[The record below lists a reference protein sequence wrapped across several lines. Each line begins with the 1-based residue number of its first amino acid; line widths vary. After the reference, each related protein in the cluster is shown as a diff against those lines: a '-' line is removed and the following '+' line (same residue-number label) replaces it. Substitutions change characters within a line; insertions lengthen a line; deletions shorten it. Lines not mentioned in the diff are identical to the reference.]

1 MKSKLFRTPWS
12 IRIGSWVTVSVWVV
26 IALFPILW
34 LIVMSLKLPTDAFNA
49 NPWNV
54 ITGPNTREMVGGI
67 SVLTVALA
75 SILSYIVLTLF
86 AKRDTWMSRLAH
98 RPGEGNNPWILTLL
112 YILFIGTA
120 TAIFLFVLPFLA
132 GLFKSI
138 LGNVPLIG
146 NLTEP
151 VFGVTT
157 QHYRNVWIEN
167 GFYKHFINTMVVT
180 LGVVSISL
188 TIGTLAAYG
197 LARTRNQWV
206 FWVLIIA
213 LIFRA
218 LPQSTLVTGYLPPF
232 IEWGLYGKRIAVVIV
247 LVAINQPFT
256 IWMLRS
262 FFMNI
267 PAALDEAA
275 LVDGCN
281 RIEAFRHVIMPIM
294 WPGVITTGLF
304 SFLLAYNDYLVSALL
319 LDGETRTMVPAILA
333 YFNRETTLTDQ
344 LEAIAAA
351 SSIILPLFI
360 LILFFQKQIVSG
372 LTQGAVKG

>member
-1 MKSKLFRTPWS
+1 MKSKLFRTPLS
-12 IRIGSWVTVSVWVV
+12 IRIGSGLTVSIWV
-26 IALFPILW
+26 ILALFPILW
-34 LIVMSLKLPTDAFNA
+34 LIIMSLKLPTDAFNG
-49 NPWNV
+49 NPLTV
-54 ITGPNTREMVGGI
+54 ITGPKTKEAVGGL
-67 SVLTVALA
+67 SVLTVALTC
-75 SILSYIVLTLF
+75 ILSYFVLTLF
-86 AKRDTWMSRLAH
+86 AKRDAWMSRIAH
-98 RPGEGNNPWILTLL
+98 RPGQGNNPWILTLL
-112 YILFIGTA
+112 YIVFIA
-120 TAIFLFVLPFLA
+120 ASTAIFLFVLPFLA
-132 GLFKSI
+132 GLLKSV
-138 LGNVPLIG
+138 LGGVPVIG

-151 VFGVTT
+151 FFGVTT
-157 QHYRNVWIEN
+157 QHYRNVWLEN
-167 GFYKHFINTMVVT
+167 GFYKHFINTLVVT
-180 LGVVSISL
+180 LGVVAISL

-197 LARTRNQWV
+197 LARTRNKWV
-206 FWVLIIA
+206 FWILIVA

-232 IEWGLYGKRIAVVIV
+232 IEWGLYGKRIAVIIV

-275 LVDGCN
+275 LVDGCS

-351 SSIILPLFI
+351 SSIILPLFL